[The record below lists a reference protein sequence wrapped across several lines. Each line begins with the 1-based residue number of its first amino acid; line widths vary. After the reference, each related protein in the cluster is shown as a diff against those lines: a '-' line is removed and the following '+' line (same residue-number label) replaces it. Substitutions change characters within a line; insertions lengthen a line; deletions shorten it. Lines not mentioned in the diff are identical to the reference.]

1 MAVARLRKPAFVTL
15 MGAVWFA
22 GLFPVGSVSDNGDVQ
37 GALLAV
43 WTIAVGAVAGTWWI
57 LLAPWVCT
65 VVLLAVDALNPCHD
79 CRDELGVLGSAF
91 LMGLASVLADVLLAL
106 GVGLRKGIALLR
118 LRRTGG
124 R

>member
-1 MAVARLRKPAFVTL
+1 

-22 GLFPVGSVSDNGDVQ
+22 GLFPIGAISDNGDVQ

-43 WTIAVGAVAGTWWI
+43 WTIAVAAAAGTWWI
-57 LLAPWVCT
+57 LLAPWACT
-65 VVLLAVDALNPCHD
+65 VVILAVDVLNPCED
-79 CRDELGVLGSAF
+79 CRDELGLLGSAF
-91 LMGLASVLADVLLAL
+91 LMALVSILADLGLAI

-118 LRRTGG
+118 ARRSGG